1 MLRTPALFRPFANSP
16 DRCQVMR
23 SGDEGSHDGSRHP
36 RYVPYS
42 TPTVSVSTA
51 LVISVKGTR
60 VESLRTESMSGA
72 SGSSFRAWH
81 KARNCGRS
89 SLGVFGLVLRGICL
103 KGGEVVLGL
112 LKGKRRTVL
121 RLSARERIGKAR
133 VFPRG
138 DGKRDAE
145 AGGPSA
151 LL

>member
-42 TPTVSVSTA
+42 TPTASVSIA

-60 VESLRTESMSGA
+60 VGSLRTESVSGA
-72 SGSSFRAWH
+72 SGSSFRARH

-103 KGGEVVLGL
+103 RGGNVLGL

-121 RLSARERIGKAR
+121 RLSARERIGKAH
-133 VFPRG
+133 VLPRG

>member
-42 TPTVSVSTA
+42 TPTASVSIA

-60 VESLRTESMSGA
+60 VGSLRMESVSGA

-103 KGGEVVLGL
+103 RGGRPRTIEGKKTYSIAFECKRADWKG
-112 LKGKRRTVL
+112 
-121 RLSARERIGKAR
+121 AC
-133 VFPRG
+133 FPSGRC
-138 DGKRDAE
+138 E
-145 AGGPSA
+145 A
-151 LL
+151 